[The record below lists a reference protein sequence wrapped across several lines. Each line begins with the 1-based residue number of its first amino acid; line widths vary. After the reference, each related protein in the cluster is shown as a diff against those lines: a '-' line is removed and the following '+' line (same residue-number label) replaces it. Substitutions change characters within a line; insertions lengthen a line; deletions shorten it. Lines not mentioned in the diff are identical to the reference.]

1 MNSVNYQ
8 DSVLGINCSTCNKV
22 NTRTKQSI
30 VSGLKDVLAIQL
42 LIFTHD
48 EFGRQRKFS
57 PDLVIDQEITCIDKY
72 KLKAIIWHH
81 GTEIQ
86 SGHYTVMIKQSNN
99 QWIHISDANTHD
111 YPVKFSCSKNDT
123 MVPYICFYTKDD
135 TDVSNAPIELESVTV
150 NNDPLNTHIDDLSE
164 HVDFFINDEMNHTCA
179 SSDDSLDYSERMKLV
194 VRTIHSML

>member
-1 MNSVNYQ
+1 MKEISDFQQTVENLVNSVNYQ

-99 QWIHISDANTHD
+99 
-111 YPVKFSCSKNDT
+111 
-123 MVPYICFYTKDD
+123 ICGF
-135 TDVSNAPIELESVTV
+135 
-150 NNDPLNTHIDDLSE
+150 
-164 HVDFFINDEMNHTCA
+164 
-179 SSDDSLDYSERMKLV
+179 
-194 VRTIHSML
+194 